1 MLNEGLAAAQRTLN
15 NLVGE
20 KTSETFLLPSAQT
33 RLALTVRKSEAS
45 RVQKY
50 LFLKGRHIQG
60 LWADVACP
68 LRDADEAYHK
78 AFLPASEAA
87 LCRFSSSGVAV
98 FMQKKEQV

>member
-1 MLNEGLAAAQRTLN
+1 M
-15 NLVGE
+15 
-20 KTSETFLLPSAQT
+20 
-33 RLALTVRKSEAS
+33 
-45 RVQKY
+45 
-50 LFLKGRHIQG
+50 
-60 LWADVACP
+60 WADVACP